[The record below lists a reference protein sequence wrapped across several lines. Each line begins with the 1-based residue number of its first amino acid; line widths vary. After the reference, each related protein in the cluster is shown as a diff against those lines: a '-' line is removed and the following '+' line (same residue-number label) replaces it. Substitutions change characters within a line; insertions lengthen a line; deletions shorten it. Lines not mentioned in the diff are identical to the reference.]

1 MKKVPK
7 SSGFT
12 LIELMIVIAVVGILA
27 SIALPSYQEYV
38 RRGKRAEARAETLRA
53 DGWLERYYSEN
64 NRYSGAAGGTTNAGF
79 TSRFVTVPSSG
90 ATANYNITLAVTD
103 TTYTITVAPTGSM
116 TSDVCGSYVKNNV
129 GSLTSTGTDTNKCL
143 RR

>member
-1 MKKVPK
+1 MTKIDK

-12 LIELMIVIAVVGILA
+12 LIEIMIVVAIIGILA
-27 SIALPSYQEYV
+27 SIALPSYQEYL
-38 RRGKRAEARAETLRA
+38 RRGKRAEARAETLKA
-53 DGWLERYYSEN
+53 DGWLERYYTEN
-64 NRYSGAAGGTTNAGF
+64 NRYSGVAGGTTNAAF

-90 ATANYNITLAVTD
+90 GAANYNITLAVTD

-116 TSDVCGSYVKNNV
+116 TGDVCGSYVKNNV